1 LEDLAGLGKI
11 AEVILNKVASVTGI
25 LYEPTYIRRIGRA
38 KAEVDAKW
46 IIKRTEAEITSNK
59 LHQQYNTQLSAE
71 ALDVDKLRERAGQR
85 LIRQEIN
92 RQKNLEHIVYE
103 SLAQIDTGGTGSQQ
117 ERAIKDDWMET
128 FIRYAQDISEEGV
141 RQIWSSIL
149 SSQATEDR
157 PAISKATLDA
167 LRLLEPRQ
175 AKVFKRAAQLFIS
188 MGQIMDIEPHG
199 NPEISF
205 NMNVIESLAL
215 EDIGFLKRVTS
226 KEVSLDFHGLTF
238 TFWKEYISSKSEG
251 NPTEEKLW
259 NTGENRA
266 SVLNKIEMIAA
277 GESRD
282 TESLRHEIQ
291 IDRFLLTSRGYELA
305 SILFEGFYE
314 MLSSTPPTDLGPLD
328 AYASEKTNAFI
339 LKEWAK
345 QFSIRGA
352 VVVMNLPT
360 PTSTTIEGGEK
371 IVRTRYRP
379 SFIFDPIVGDWVEI
393 D

>member
-215 EDIGFLKRVTS
+215 EDIGF
-226 KEVSLDFHGLTF
+226 
-238 TFWKEYISSKSEG
+238 
-251 NPTEEKLW
+251 
-259 NTGENRA
+259 
-266 SVLNKIEMIAA
+266 
-277 GESRD
+277 
-282 TESLRHEIQ
+282 
-291 IDRFLLTSRGYELA
+291 
-305 SILFEGFYE
+305 
-314 MLSSTPPTDLGPLD
+314 
-328 AYASEKTNAFI
+328 
-339 LKEWAK
+339 
-345 QFSIRGA
+345 
-352 VVVMNLPT
+352 
-360 PTSTTIEGGEK
+360 
-371 IVRTRYRP
+371 
-379 SFIFDPIVGDWVEI
+379 
-393 D
+393 